1 MIIPYERLAP
11 DTLTAL
17 IETFIA
23 REGTDYG
30 LQEFTMSE
38 KVEQVRR
45 QVARG
50 EVLIVFDPDSES
62 INLLP
67 RRDVDALG
75 QGE

>member
-17 IETFIA
+17 IETFIT

-30 LQEFTMSE
+30 AEEFTLAE

-45 QVARG
+45 QVQKG
-50 EVLIVFDPDSES
+50 EVVIVFDPDSES

-67 RRDVDALG
+67 RRELDSLS
-75 QGE
+75 